1 MIVGERDGG
10 RERHRETPRVGNY
23 VERAPP
29 PPFLSLSLSL
39 SLSTFGTICNTYAAF
54 IANNY
59 GDAIVV
65 FDEYEGFS
73 TKDMTHRR
81 RSNGKKGV
89 SISFTSDMKLTIT
102 KDIFLGNPSNKK
114 RFIELLS
121 AKLRSLGCKV

>member
-1 MIVGERDGG
+1 MKATAVPDKAKFILDGG
-10 RERHRETPRVGNY
+10 ALLHRIPWQRG
-23 VERAPP
+23 
-29 PPFLSLSLSL
+29 
-39 SLSTFGTICNTYAAF
+39 STFDTICNTYAAF
-54 IANNY
+54 VTKNY

-65 FDEYEGFS
+65 FDGYEGFS

-89 SISFTSDMKLTIT
+89 SVSFTSDMKLTIT

-121 AKLRSLGCKV
+121 SKLRSLGCKV

>member
-1 MIVGERDGG
+1 MAVHSFTES
-10 RERHRETPRVGNY
+10 HGN
-23 VERAPP
+23 VALRLAP
-29 PPFLSLSLSL
+29 FAILMQY
-39 SLSTFGTICNTYAAF
+39 NAF
-54 IANNY
+54 VTKNY

-65 FDEYEGFS
+65 FDGYEGFS

-89 SISFTSDMKLTIT
+89 SVSFTSDMKLTIT